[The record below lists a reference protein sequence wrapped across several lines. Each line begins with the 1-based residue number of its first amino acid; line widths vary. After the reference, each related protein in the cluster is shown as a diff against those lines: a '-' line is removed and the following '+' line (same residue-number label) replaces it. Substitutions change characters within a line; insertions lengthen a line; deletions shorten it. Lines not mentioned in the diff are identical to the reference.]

1 MFTGIVEDVGIV
13 KEVISIGSG
22 VRLKIGSKLSKE
34 LKNGDSVAVNG
45 ACLTVVERKEDN
57 FSVDVSFETL
67 NRTNLGKAE
76 SGKRVNLERALKL
89 SDRLDGHIVLGH
101 VDTTA
106 TIKSINRVG
115 EFYILSIAIDSY
127 TFEHSVEKGSIA
139 IDGISLTIAK
149 LTENSLDVAVI
160 PFTYENTNL
169 KYLKPGETVNIE
181 VDIIGKYVKKFMK
194 KPQTLTEDFLKM
206 HGFA

>member
-45 ACLTVVERKEDN
+45 ACLTVIERKENN
-57 FSVDVSFETL
+57 FSVDISFETL
-67 NRTNLGKAE
+67 NRTNLGKAN

>member
-1 MFTGIVEDVGIV
+1 MFTGIIEDVGTV
-13 KEVISIGSG
+13 REVQPIKSG
-22 VRLKIGSKLSKE
+22 VRLKISSKLSKE
-34 LKNGDSVAVNG
+34 LKDGDSVAVNG
-45 ACLTVVERKEDN
+45 ACLTVIEKKDDS

-67 NRTNLGKAE
+67 NRTNLGRLMR
-76 SGKRVNLERALKL
+76 GKKVNLERALKL
-89 SDRLDGHIVLGH
+89 SDRLDGHIVMGH

-106 TIKSINRVG
+106 TIKSINSVG
-115 EFYILSIAIDSY
+115 EFYMLTLEIDTY

-149 LTENSLDVAVI
+149 LTKDSLDVAVI

-169 KYLKPGETVNIE
+169 KYIKPADSVNIE
-181 VDIIGKYVKKFMK
+181 VDIIGKYIEKFIK

>member
-45 ACLTVVERKEDN
+45 ACLTIVERKENN

-67 NRTNLGKAE
+67 NRTNLGKAN

>member
-1 MFTGIVEDVGIV
+1 MFTGIIEDVGIV
-13 KEVISIGSG
+13 REVLSIKSG
-22 VRLKIGSKLSKE
+22 VKLKISSKLSKE

-45 ACLTVVERKEDN
+45 ACLTVVEKKEDS
-57 FSVDVSFETL
+57 FSVDVSFESL
-67 NRTNLGKAE
+67 NRTNLGKLR

-89 SDRLDGHIVLGH
+89 SDRLDGHIVMGH
-101 VDTTA
+101 VDTIA
-106 TIKSINRVG
+106 TIKTIQSVG
-115 EFYILSIAIDSY
+115 EFHLLTLEIDSY

-139 IDGISLTIAK
+139 IDGISLTIAR
-149 LTENSLDVAVI
+149 LTKGSLDVAVI

-169 KYLKPGETVNIE
+169 KYLKPEDSVNIE
-181 VDIIGKYVKKFMK
+181 VDIIGKYIEKFIK

>member
-13 KEVISIGSG
+13 KEVISIRSG
-22 VRLKIGSKLSKE
+22 VRLKIGSKISKE

-57 FSVDVSFETL
+57 FSVEVSFETL
-67 NRTNLGKAE
+67 NRTNLGKAN
-76 SGKRVNLERALKL
+76 SGKRVNLERALRL

>member
-57 FSVDVSFETL
+57 FSVDISFETL
-67 NRTNLGKAE
+67 NRTNLGKAN
-76 SGKRVNLERALKL
+76 SGKRVNLERALRL

>member
-13 KEVISIGSG
+13 KEVISIRSG
-22 VRLKIGSKLSKE
+22 VRLKIGSKISKE

-57 FSVDVSFETL
+57 FSVEVSFETL
-67 NRTNLGKAE
+67 NRTNLGKAN

>member
-1 MFTGIVEDVGIV
+1 MFTGIIEDVGRV
-13 KEVISIGSG
+13 REVSSIKSG
-22 VRLKIGSKLSKE
+22 VRLTISSKLSKE

-45 ACLTVVERKEDN
+45 ACLTVVEEKEDS

-67 NRTNLGKAE
+67 NRTNLGKLR

-89 SDRLDGHIVLGH
+89 SDRLDGHVVMGH

-115 EFYILSIAIDSY
+115 EFYLLTIAIDSY

-149 LTENSLDVAVI
+149 LTKGSLDVAVI

-169 KYLKPGETVNIE
+169 KYLKPKDSVNIE
-181 VDIIGKYVKKFMK
+181 VDIIGKYIEKFIK

>member
-1 MFTGIVEDVGIV
+1 MFTGIIEDVGTV
-13 KEVISIGSG
+13 REVLSIKSG
-22 VRLKIGSKLSKE
+22 VKLKISSKLSKE

-45 ACLTVVERKEDN
+45 ACLTVVEKKEDS
-57 FSVDVSFETL
+57 FSVDVSFESL
-67 NRTNLGKAE
+67 NRTNLGKLR

-89 SDRLDGHIVLGH
+89 SDRLDGHIVMGH

-106 TIKSINRVG
+106 TIKTIKSVG
-115 EFYILSIAIDSY
+115 EFYLLTLEIDSY

-139 IDGISLTIAK
+139 IDGISLTIAR
-149 LTENSLDVAVI
+149 LTKGSLDVAVI

-169 KYLKPGETVNIE
+169 KYLKPKDSVNIE
-181 VDIIGKYVKKFMK
+181 VDIIGKYIEKFIK

>member
-1 MFTGIVEDVGIV
+1 MFTGIIEDVGTV
-13 KEVISIGSG
+13 REVLSIKSG
-22 VRLKIGSKLSKE
+22 VKLNISSKLSKE

-45 ACLTVVERKEDN
+45 ACLTVVEEKEDS

-67 NRTNLGKAE
+67 NRTNLGKLR

-89 SDRLDGHIVLGH
+89 SDRLDGHIVMGH
-101 VDTTA
+101 VDTIA
-106 TIKSINRVG
+106 TIKTIQSVG
-115 EFYILSIAIDSY
+115 EFHLLTLEIDSY

-139 IDGISLTIAK
+139 IDGISLTIAR
-149 LTENSLDVAVI
+149 LTKGSLDVAVI

-169 KYLKPGETVNIE
+169 KYLKPKDSVNIE
-181 VDIIGKYVKKFMK
+181 VDIIGKYIEKFTK

>member
-13 KEVISIGSG
+13 KEVISIRSG
-22 VRLKIGSKLSKE
+22 VRLKIGSKISKE

-67 NRTNLGKAE
+67 NRTNLGKAN

>member
-13 KEVISIGSG
+13 KEVISIRSG
-22 VRLKIGSKLSKE
+22 VRLKIGSKISKE

-57 FSVDVSFETL
+57 FSVEVSFETL
-67 NRTNLGKAE
+67 NRTNLGKDN
-76 SGKRVNLERALKL
+76 SGKRVNLERALRL

>member
-1 MFTGIVEDVGIV
+1 MFTGIIEDVGTV
-13 KEVISIGSG
+13 REVLSIKSG
-22 VRLKIGSKLSKE
+22 VKLKISSKLSKE

-45 ACLTVVERKEDN
+45 ACLTVVEKKEDS
-57 FSVDVSFETL
+57 FSVDVSFESL
-67 NRTNLGKAE
+67 NRTNLGKLR

-89 SDRLDGHIVLGH
+89 SDRLDGHIVMGH
-101 VDTTA
+101 VDTIA
-106 TIKSINRVG
+106 TIKTIQSVG
-115 EFYILSIAIDSY
+115 EFHLLTLEIDSY

-139 IDGISLTIAK
+139 IDGISLTIAR
-149 LTENSLDVAVI
+149 LTKGSLDVAVI

-169 KYLKPGETVNIE
+169 KYLKPKDSVNIE
-181 VDIIGKYVKKFMK
+181 VDIIGKYIEKFIK